1 MAQRNYR
8 LTQRV
13 LIQRLN
19 RKLKEHDPLLRKTRS
34 GSRAYLSDYFIV
46 DSSLSTIGEKNLDAV
61 DLQSMAMAKR
71 VLAQWETLKLE
82 GR

>member
-1 MAQRNYR
+1 
-8 LTQRV
+8 

-19 RKLKEHDPLLRKTRS
+19 RKLKEHDLLLGKTRS
-34 GSRAYLSDYFIV
+34 GSRAYLGDYFIM